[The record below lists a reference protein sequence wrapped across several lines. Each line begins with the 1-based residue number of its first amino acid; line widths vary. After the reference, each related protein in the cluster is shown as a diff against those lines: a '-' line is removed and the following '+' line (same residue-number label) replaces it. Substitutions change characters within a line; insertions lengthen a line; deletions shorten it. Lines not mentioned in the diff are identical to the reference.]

1 MMKHILKEKTEEES
15 KHLTLELCEKVVEFL
30 PGELK
35 KFQGE
40 LPQPDET
47 DECLP
52 KAETMEV
59 DSNIGVETAK
69 IVSEGNLEVSK
80 GESFLISPEISKVA
94 YETCGMS
101 EHVEVDDTPF
111 KAEKIPE
118 DEEKMANN
126 KKFQLDKE
134 AGIEENVAKEAT
146 DENVDK
152 IESDK
157 QALGIQEASLE
168 LGKQALIDTHDP
180 AIDSS
185 KKANEMVTEVSNSN
199 LVQEELEEKSF
210 KEVKDTEPEKLP
222 ALVGKEEGTEATEL
236 IEISVSEKDQI
247 VSDSIGET
255 LKSTVAESSEIKDHE
270 TTSEIIE
277 VKELCNPNEE
287 VARMQEPAPEV
298 DEKIE
303 EVSSIIIE
311 DKSQVTIESTEEVKD
326 ITGETDGIEDKN
338 VLDASSAMKTEELCL
353 QEVENIKTETTIE
366 ESPTEEGGQS
376 EIIDKDYANSESEN
390 IGVEVKVEQATDQ
403 EPIMTEASDEMKMDE
418 EPTVPMIEGNISEVD
433 NIDDVQHSQEGKP
446 ENEEIMK
453 ESFQREYE
461 SEKKKP
467 SCALNAVDEDANT
480 AISSETAE
488 TSTGIKEVTSVKD
501 QEERFNGKGME
512 DTPKNTDAVSKDAE
526 SEEKDHHIE
535 VNENTEIL
543 GVPNKDVDQ
552 LHVADSLVGQSVE
565 KGEEKQYELSDFQP
579 EEQVHE
585 ANVAS
590 KEKEEDS
597 DDVSAALQS
606 INITN
611 SEYILT
617 EAAAAAATTTDLKS
631 ETSEIDKENARD
643 VYLVDPEKCSEKPEP
658 VNAMKVE
665 DNSKQEE
672 TKEVCEGPESV
683 IKEECDI
690 IDESMKSNE
699 EEMNE
704 SFQEKEKEKEGAP
717 EVEVCEKLEISTVA
731 DAEKQILEEEGI
743 NTDQTSLLAETMEEK
758 SKEENTGAI
767 MSIKEAC
774 KESET
779 ASSRTGK
786 ENPEMQEHPIADLS
800 NSYISDETV
809 KESIEED
816 ESSSTNLVEAS
827 NSNVEETDTTEQS
840 THQNLE
846 ETTEPNND
854 PSLLGIE
861 KDSKEEITALESKED
876 PVCSS
881 SFELEV
887 SKKESEEETLV
898 EGSITTADSG
908 CASPD
913 AEMEE
918 IKMKEAELEEEKKDI
933 NNVLAFED
941 SSLATTEH
949 EGVSV
954 DSADIDVKPV
964 DSSTLCEKVK
974 ETPQEDDQMQDKGHA
989 DQSIEELNLD
999 TGEEKRVEVK
1009 EIADQDSSLEEK
1021 CGSIEETSHSQEAEH
1036 EGTKTYENADNMDSD
1051 KPVLGIEEANVELK
1065 KQAVIGTP
1073 DPTIDSLEEANE
1085 TVTEASNSN
1094 LVLEE
1099 LEEKS
1104 LKEVRDIEP
1113 EKLPALVAKEEDTT
1127 ATEHIEISGSEKD
1140 QIISDSIGDT
1150 STSALAETSEIKDHE
1165 TTSETSEVSKKELC
1179 KTYEE
1184 VVRVHEP
1191 VPEVHEKLEEVS
1203 SIIIEDKSQATIEST
1218 KEIKDMTGENDGIQ
1232 DKNVLDASSVMKAD
1246 ELCLQEVDNI
1256 ASDIRTETDIE
1267 ESPTEESEQ
1276 SEIND
1281 KTEQHLGTSTDKCKD
1296 CANSE
1301 SEVEAEIVQTTDKEL
1316 SITEASDKMKR
1327 NEEPTVP
1334 TPEADISE
1342 VENIDVVQQSQ
1353 KGKPENEEILKE
1365 SFQQENE
1372 PEKEKPSCPLN
1383 TVDEEANT
1391 AISIENAGTSTVI
1404 KEATSIKDK
1413 EERLEGEGME
1423 DTPMNTDAVSRD
1435 AESEEKDQQTEV
1447 NENTETLE
1455 VEIANKNAD
1464 DLHVADSLLGQSVS
1478 NFQPEEQVHE
1488 ANGAYKEEEEK
1499 SNDVS
1504 EVLESTSS
1512 TNSHHIVTEATA
1524 ASDLKSETSEVNKE
1538 SVKDVYLLDCET
1550 CSQRNEALENK
1561 QEGTQKELEDRTAE
1575 KPEPK
1580 DAKEDTEDN
1589 LKQEESKEVCEGPE
1603 SITKEECAITIDES
1617 MKSNKEEMQETFQE
1631 DEKQEIPE
1639 EEVCENLEINV
1650 VQDADKQFLEEE
1662 ETKEDKTTLLTETME
1677 EKPKEE
1683 NTGAIMSIEEVRKES
1698 ETAASGTGKE
1708 NSEME
1713 EHPIADISN
1722 SSISDETVKEGI
1734 KEDESSSLKLVEEA
1748 SESNIEEK
1756 NSTEQT
1762 TEPNNDPSLLDIDKD
1777 SKKEITELEA
1787 KEDAVRASLFE
1798 LESSKKDTEE
1808 ETSVK
1813 ETISA
1818 ADLGSASPAAE
1829 MEETNIKEAEP
1840 EEKKEEINDVL
1851 VVEENGLATTG
1862 HEGIG
1867 VNSVNIDV
1875 KEVDSTSCEKM
1886 KGIPQE
1892 EDVMQDKVPNTGSED
1907 QMETATMETLGDA
1920 VKEYSNMPSEE
1931 YEPTTMEEGKI
1942 TDETSEKDHAPDEH
1956 SETPVSQATTDEISI
1971 QKEDNATLDVPAAE
1985 PEDTEKE
1992 SGQEV
1997 KEHFA
2002 EEPYVHTKQ
2011 ESGKCS
2017 FVSEVINV
2025 SNGEEPRELENE
2037 SDACKAKTLPD
2048 EKSSGISLERE
2059 KVEDGKPL
2067 DEASDVGET
2076 LGTSIDRENAIQEE
2090 ENLAKNL
2097 AKPESLKEDTELPR
2111 EAHDQ
2116 IPEVINVNDNAK
2128 NVGQTLADFEEK
2140 PEFNSETVVEDQSMD
2155 TFSEA
2160 SKSLADETSTDVQN
2174 QETEKQILEELEDN
2188 VDKEDDVNKEQN
2200 ENEVTKAVILSEEV
2214 DKEVEKA
2221 DGSEDIKEHVIEE
2234 ESSTSE
2240 PHLEAKGDET
2250 TNKVEDTSVSTEC
2263 LKEADSSEQIETRES
2278 EVEEHTKDQT
2288 ILLTETMEDNSKEEN
2303 TSEIEQASRLTY
2315 LETSSLFYTTE
2326 LALPSTDILHKQ
2338 TLLSH
2343 TCTQCEASK
2352 PESDKETNKIEDDS
2366 KAANNFEVSTLATD
2380 KEDSLEKEN
2389 EKREPEKEASEE
2401 SETAASGTG
2410 KENSEMEEHSI
2421 ADITDSTE
2429 QTTEPNNDPGLLDI
2443 EKDSKEEITELEAKE
2458 DTVRTS
2464 SFELKESKKESEE
2477 ETSVKQTVNT
2487 ADLGSASP
2495 AAEMEETNLE
2505 EAEPEEKKE
2514 EINDVLAVEEN
2525 GLATTGHEG
2534 IGVNSVDI
2542 DVKEVDSS
2550 TSCEKMKGIPQ
2561 EEDVMQDK
2569 VPNTGSEDQMETA
2582 TMETLGDA
2590 VKEYSNMP
2598 SEEYEPTTMVEGK
2611 ITDETSEKDHAPDEH
2626 SETPVSQATTDEIS
2640 IQKEDNPT
2648 LDVPAAEPEDTEKE
2662 SGQEVKEHFA
2672 EEPYAHTEQESGKC
2686 SFVSEVINVSNGEEP
2701 RELEN
2706 ESDACKAKKLQ
2717 DEKSSGISLEREK
2730 VEDGKPLDEASDVG
2744 ESSGTSIDR
2753 ENAIQEEENLDKNSA
2768 KPESLKE
2775 DTELPREAHD
2785 QIPEVI
2791 NVNDNAKN
2799 LGQTLADFEEKPEYD
2814 PETVVED
2821 QSKETFSDASKSLA
2835 EETSPDVQNQ
2845 ETEKQ
2850 ILEEL
2855 EDNVDK
2861 EDLFNKEPNENE
2873 VTKAVILSEEVDKD
2887 VEKADGSEDI
2897 KQHVTEEE
2905 SSTNEPHL
2913 EAKGDETTNEV
2924 EDTSVSTEC
2933 LKEADSSEQIETRE
2947 SEVEEH
2953 TKDQTMLL
2961 TETME
2966 DNSKE
2971 ENTSEIEQKIE
2982 DDSKAANNF
2991 EVSTLATDKEDS
3003 LEKENEKREPEKEAS
3018 EESET
3023 TASGTGKENS
3033 EMEEHPIADISNSS
3047 ISDETVKAGVKEDK
3061 SSSLK
3066 LVEEASDSNIEEKD
3080 STEQT
3085 TEPNND
3091 PSLLDI
3097 EKDSKEEITELEAKE
3112 DTVRTSS
3119 FELKES
3125 KKDTEE
3131 ETSVKQ
3137 TVNTADLGSASP
3149 AAEME
3154 ETNLE
3159 EAEPEEKKEEIND
3172 VLAVEENG
3180 LTTTGHEGIGVNS
3193 VDIDV
3198 KEVDDSTLCEEV
3210 KGIPQ
3215 EEDTMQ
3221 DKVPNAGSEDQMVT
3235 ATMETLGDAVKEYS
3249 NMLSEEYEPTTM
3261 EGKITD
3267 ETSEKDHAPDKHSE
3281 TPVSQATTDE
3291 IPIQKEDNPT
3301 LDVPAAEPE
3310 DTEKES
3316 GQEVKEHFAEEPYA
3330 HTEQESGKCSFVS
3343 EVINVSNG
3351 EEPRELENESD
3362 ACKEKT
3368 MQDEKSSGISLEREK
3383 VEDGKPLDEASDV
3396 GESSGTSID
3405 RENAIQ
3411 EEENLAKNLAKPESL
3426 KEDTELPRE
3435 AHDQIPEVIN
3445 VNDNAK
3451 NLGQTQV
3458 DFEEK
3463 PEYDSETVVE
3473 DQSKETFSDASKSLA
3488 DETSTDVQNQET
3500 EKHILEQREY
3510 NVDKEDHV
3518 NKEPNENEVTKA
3530 VILSE
3535 EVDKEVE
3542 KADGSED
3549 IKEHVTEE
3557 ESSTNEP
3564 HLEAKGDE
3572 TTNEVEDTSVST
3584 ECLKEADS
3592 SEQIETRESEVEE
3605 HTKDQTIL
3613 LTETMEDNSKE
3624 ENTSEIEQ
3632 MSEESETAASAAG
3645 KENSE
3650 MEEHPIADICNSSI
3664 SDETVKAGIK
3674 EDESSSL
3681 ELVEEASDSNIE
3693 EKDSTEQTT
3702 DPNNDPSLLDI
3713 EKDSKEEITELEAK
3727 EDTVRTS
3734 SFELKESK
3742 KDTEEETSVK
3752 QTVNTADLGSASPAA
3767 EMEETNLE
3775 EAEPEEKKE
3784 EINDFLA
3791 VEENGL
3797 ATTGHEGIG
3806 VNSVDIDL
3814 KEVDSSTSCE
3824 KMKGIPQEEDVMQDK
3839 VPNTGS
3845 EDQME
3850 TVTMETLGHAV
3861 KEYSNMPSEEYEPT
3875 TMEEGKI
3882 TDETSE
3888 KDHAPDKHS
3897 ETPVSQ
3903 ATTDE
3908 IPIQKEDN
3916 PTLDVPAAE
3925 PDDTEEKSGQEVK
3938 EHFAEEPYAHTE
3950 QESGKCSF
3958 VSEVINV
3965 SNGEEPRELEN
3976 ESDACKAKKLQD
3988 EKSSG
3993 ISLER
3998 EKVEDGKPLDEAS
4011 DVGESSGTSIDREN
4025 AIQEEENL
4033 DKNSAKPESLKE
4045 DTELPREA
4053 HDQIPEVINVNDNA
4067 KNLGQ
4072 TLADFE
4078 EKPEY
4083 DPETVVEDQ
4092 SKETFSDASK
4102 SLADETSPDVQ
4113 NQETEKHILEE
4124 LEDNVDKE
4132 DLFNKEPN
4140 ENEVTKAVILS
4151 EEVNKEV
4158 EKADGSEDIKEHV
4171 TEEESSTNEPHL
4183 EAKGDETPNK
4193 VEDTAVSTECLK
4205 EADSSEQIETR
4216 ESEVEEHTKDQ
4227 TMLLTET
4234 MEDNSKEENT
4244 SEIEQKIE
4252 DDSKAANNCEVST
4265 LATDK
4270 EDSLEKEKEK
4280 REPEKEL
4287 SEESETAASGTGKDN
4302 PETEEYPIA
4311 DISNPSIS
4319 DEIVNESIKEDESSP
4334 VKLIQE
4340 ACNSNIEGT
4349 DSTEETTLKKLEET
4363 EEPNNDPSLL
4373 DIEKESKEEITAL
4386 EAKEDV
4392 VSSSSFELEESRK
4405 DTEEETSMKG
4415 TIDTADLGSASLAVE
4430 TEEINVKEA
4439 EPEEKKDISNVL
4451 ADDENS
4457 LGTTEH
4463 EGVIVANADIDV
4475 KPVDST
4481 LCKKVKEIPQEEDGM
4496 QDKKPKTGS
4505 EDQIEMA
4512 TREIPFE
4519 EVLGDA
4525 DKECTNMPADEPTP
4539 MEERKIT
4546 DETSEKDHAPDEHSE
4561 IPVPQATDEILI
4573 QEDNSTLDA
4582 PERESEAAEK
4592 GSGHEVEENLA
4603 KEPYGHTE
4611 QESGKSSSVS
4621 EVINVSNVEEPGEL
4635 ENESDACKAK
4645 ALQDELISDI
4655 GLEREKVEDGKPL
4668 DEVTEARETS
4678 YTYKDREKEIQ
4689 EEENLAKSLAKSES
4703 LKEDTEVEK
4712 EDTELPRQAEDQIPE
4727 VTDVNDDAKDV
4738 ELAQPGFVEK
4748 LISDSET
4755 LVEDRSMETVPE
4767 AGKGLVDETSTDVQN
4782 QEVEKQLTEEPEDK
4796 MDNEDHV
4803 NREENANEITK
4814 AVILSEEADKEVE
4827 RADDSEDIKEH
4838 EEENISTVEKI
4849 DEEKLNEAEIPGDSS
4864 DVKKTAAIFL
4874 EKKIQE
4880 LEDSKNDETAAAQAM
4895 QVEEPNEQSFTSAMH
4910 SENMEHGIKA
4920 NEEEEEVKEVEMLE
4934 NERFL
4939 KPEVVVD
4946 QETTVAKVSITEE
4959 TVEIEPIGTIEML
4972 DEEKR
4977 KEAENLEDEIC
4988 EHSSARET
4996 EDICLQ
5002 KEEPNQLNAVPKEG
5016 ITSGQTFIEE
5026 KSDEQFQISTSGITG
5041 EELEHDIEK
5050 TEDEETNKEEAM
5062 QDEISEDASDA
5073 RKMEE
5078 ICSQKERSI
5087 ELDAVVEDEMTAGDT
5102 LTEMKSEELVQNPTS
5117 TLPSKEVEGGNT
5129 SITEEGDSEKLEE
5142 AEFLQEDIREDVSLQ
5157 KEQLQETDLTEE
5169 TTLQSLEETA
5179 EPNNDSSLLDVVN
5192 ESKEEITT
5200 IEAKE
5205 VLVNTSSFELE
5216 ESKKDTEEETSVKE
5230 SINTADLDS
5239 ALTAVETEETNM
5251 KAAEAEP
5258 EAEEKQK
5265 EIDNILA
5272 VEESELA
5279 TNEHEEIS
5287 VDSTDIDVKPAD
5299 SFTSC
5304 KKEEIPQKEDGMQV
5318 KVLNAGSEHQIEMST
5333 GEIPIKEKSG
5343 DEVECSTRPAEEYEP
5358 TAIEE
5363 RKITDETSD
5372 KDQAPDEHS
5381 ETPVSQAGDEILMQ
5395 KEDNP
5400 MLDVPKAESEDGKE
5414 CGEQPSDIGVLREKV
5429 EDGKPLDKAMDVEEA
5444 SGISND
5450 SKKAIQEEE
5459 ILAENLPKPEG
5470 LEEDTEV
5477 EREETELP
5485 RGTHD
5490 EIPEV
5495 TNVDDNA
5502 KTVEIALAGFEKD
5515 PRTDSEAVI
5524 EDQNKETF
5532 TECSKSQVD
5541 ETSTDVQNQET
5552 EKQVTKELEDEDH
5565 VNGEQTANEVT
5576 KAVILSKEV
5585 NKEVEKVDDSEEIK
5599 ERVIEEESSGNDFHL
5614 EPKEDET
5621 TNEVEEYTS
5630 VSTECLE
5637 EVNSN
5642 KQIEARKSD
5651 VEELSTN
5658 DREASLIIKESEERR
5673 LDEKSADSVS
5683 VQGADKESAEKIE
5696 NIVDESKL
5704 CQETSNTEAAT
5715 KVETSLNDMEID
5727 KELVNPSNISSET
5740 AESDG
5745 NQETKELQL
5754 EEVSA
5759 DLAPPIPTNDN
5770 DEVEKQSLELEI
5782 IDKDE
5787 AEVINR
5793 DSGEVYLPKDQ
5804 IDEAER
5810 SLTVE
5815 KVDQLPNNN
5824 HELVETM
5831 TEASKTSNA
5840 DELGEIELALEGDNV
5855 SEHKDIEQEAE
5866 TNKSLT
5872 GEELEANEVEETKG
5886 VPETSS
5892 NHLSQRVE
5900 TVVDDNISSLNTL
5913 PKKKSEEQLQTSAS
5927 TLPSKDEDVKTPN
5940 SVEEIVKEIQEDAE
5954 DETDVEQGL
5963 QKEEAEKQ
5971 IQTTSSKD
5979 ATGAVSE
5986 ELDVVTGDGITG
5998 EQTLSAYKPDKGT
6011 TSKVQK
6017 IDEEKINEAEIP
6029 ENKSLGDSSDA
6040 KKTAEIC
6047 SEKDDSEELED
6058 AKKDET
6064 AAAQTI
6070 QVEEPKE
6077 QCSTPALPS
6086 ENVKHGTTASEE
6098 EEEEEEVKGVEILEK
6113 EIRLEKERPQE
6124 PEAVEDQETTAAQAS
6139 ISEESVEIEAVGTGE
6154 KLDEE
6159 EIKEAEN
6166 LEKEIRKDS
6175 SAREIDDICLQ
6186 KEEPSE
6192 LNTVPREGISSG
6204 QTLLGEKSDEQ
6215 FQISTSGTTC
6225 EELEHETRKT
6235 EDEETTKDEIPEDAS
6250 DARTTEEIC
6259 SEKERFI
6266 EQEAIVEDEITAGH
6280 TLTEKKSEE
6289 QVENP
6294 TSALLSKEEECG
6306 NATEKIESEK
6316 IVEAEFLQDDDR
6328 EDVSVQKEQLEEDKA
6343 KAKDE
6348 NVSSQTLPA
6357 EKSEEKIPNPVPTLP
6372 SEEHKHESISEVD
6385 ETEEEKVKEEMEN
6398 EDSDGVKTV
6407 AEICSEKDETRE
6419 AQAVLE
6425 GETVDSQVIAQE
6437 ETQEDDKSQ
6446 QSECVREIECAL
6458 EDGATAAQ
6466 TLSGDSQP
6474 DELHTRTS
6482 TLPSKEQQDETKETE
6497 LQEDESPEKTPEQ
6510 TREIEEASNVKTET
6524 HEMAFNNK
6532 LVTESEDAEIKEKLV
6547 KAIDE
6552 TAVEGNEI
6560 KLEEVSKEE
6569 DKEVTE
6575 TSHTTSHSEEL
6586 TKDSSVEEELK
6597 DKLIEDKTNEAL
6609 ETICQNQELLVES
6622 QKSTENDI
6630 IEKQIVFEDKT
6641 VEDPGQASVARIE
6654 ITTVT
6659 EEESSIEL
6667 SQAEGRQIIDD
6678 IQQPEIRSNTAS
6690 DKQIPREIDPI
6701 KNTEIT
6707 SSINKEPA
6715 PIDLQDSIAD
6725 SSQKTEV
6732 GDVKE
6737 IYPKEAEVDHSGE
6750 KVTDSGE
6757 DLTKEFTSVED
6768 STKVSSDD
6776 IESSKTETLQVTR
6789 EDRAAKDGIGAAKIL
6804 LVENPEERSP
6814 APSSKLPSEEG
6825 EQEVSTQADEAKE
6838 KEPKEVEVLAKDS
6851 SDTKTEE
6858 HICLEKEEN
6867 KELKAAVEQETNAAQ
6882 ALPTEIKEDPVSH
6895 FEDGCKEDEL
6905 KDEYTGDKTNETL
6918 GVPTYELQKKELSLE
6933 TLKDGANNN
6942 IEKETVAEDE
6952 TVMDLEQAPV
6962 AMKED
6967 VIVREEESSIELYQ
6981 AEGAKD
6987 LAEGNQITD
6996 DINPP
7001 EIRTNIASDKQI
7013 PREVDPIENVE
7024 LTSSIAKEHVPI
7036 DLQGGIAESSQ
7047 KAEVGNVKEIYP
7059 KEAEVEDIT
7068 KESSLVEDST
7078 KVSSSD
7084 NVKSSTKETLQVTQ
7098 EEREAKDEA
7107 SGAQYLLGERQEE
7120 EKSPAPSSEL
7130 PSDKGEH
7137 EVSTQVNA
7145 VEEKELKDMEILDK
7159 DSSDTKTREEICLKE
7174 EENKELKAVLEHES
7188 IAVQTSPTQ
7197 TEEDPVS
7204 HFEDGCKEDE
7214 HIGDKTKESL
7224 KVPTYELKT
7233 EELSVDTL
7241 MDDPNNNNEKE
7252 IVAEDETVKDLEQ
7265 APDATE
7271 EIIVREEIPGEAD
7284 LNKSRTRSSIGKECF
7299 PTEQHDRALEL
7310 SQAEGNKDLAEG
7322 NQIID
7327 DIQQPELRT
7336 NIASDKQI
7344 PREIYPVEE
7353 TEITSSISKEHA
7365 PIDLQEGVEESSQ
7378 KAEVGCVKEIYP
7390 KEAEVDHSGEKIK
7403 DNSSGD
7409 IIKESVSVEDST
7421 KVSSIDDVESSTK
7434 ETLRATPEEREE
7446 KDKTDTV
7453 KVVLVEQPEKEPE
7466 HEVSTQV
7473 DAVKEKEPK
7482 EVEILD
7488 KDTSDTK
7495 TGEAIAV
7502 EAPPTEIK
7510 EGQVSHVEDGH
7521 KEDELKEEHTGEKT
7535 NEILNVP
7542 TYEIQKKEHSLETL
7556 KDGANNN
7563 IEKEIVAEDVTVKD
7577 LEQAPFGMKEAT
7589 IVGEE
7594 NPGEADPIE
7603 SRKTSSIG
7611 KDHFPIEQQDTAFET
7626 SDKAELGDLE
7636 PGSAQEICSE
7646 AVVDHGEEKKTDKS
7660 GVGIIQKPASPSD
7673 LLQRSPREKMLVSEH
7688 VIEEKELTVSKEEP
7702 QVDEADTIQDNE
7714 AKTDEEKDGEER
7726 DDHSKTDS
7734 GLDAPV
7740 MVEAPR
7746 DTDTKPHKK
7755 SHNILSGVGSKVKHS
7770 ISKVKKAIT
7779 GKYSHSK
7786 ESKSQK
7792 QSKSPKGSE
7801 K

>member
-1 MMKHILKEKTEEES
+1 MKKMATEAEIIPGPIALVKTEEES

-3411 EEENLAKNLAKPESL
+3411 EEENLAKNL
-3426 KEDTELPRE
+3426 
-3435 AHDQIPEVIN
+3435 
-3445 VNDNAK
+3445 
-3451 NLGQTQV
+3451 
-3458 DFEEK
+3458 
-3463 PEYDSETVVE
+3463 
-3473 DQSKETFSDASKSLA
+3473 
-3488 DETSTDVQNQET
+3488 
-3500 EKHILEQREY
+3500 
-3510 NVDKEDHV
+3510 
-3518 NKEPNENEVTKA
+3518 
-3530 VILSE
+3530 
-3535 EVDKEVE
+3535 
-3542 KADGSED
+3542 
-3549 IKEHVTEE
+3549 
-3557 ESSTNEP
+3557 
-3564 HLEAKGDE
+3564 
-3572 TTNEVEDTSVST
+3572 
-3584 ECLKEADS
+3584 
-3592 SEQIETRESEVEE
+3592 
-3605 HTKDQTIL
+3605 
-3613 LTETMEDNSKE
+3613 
-3624 ENTSEIEQ
+3624 
-3632 MSEESETAASAAG
+3632 
-3645 KENSE
+3645 
-3650 MEEHPIADICNSSI
+3650 
-3664 SDETVKAGIK
+3664 
-3674 EDESSSL
+3674 
-3681 ELVEEASDSNIE
+3681 
-3693 EKDSTEQTT
+3693 
-3702 DPNNDPSLLDI
+3702 
-3713 EKDSKEEITELEAK
+3713 
-3727 EDTVRTS
+3727 
-3734 SFELKESK
+3734 
-3742 KDTEEETSVK
+3742 
-3752 QTVNTADLGSASPAA
+3752 
-3767 EMEETNLE
+3767 
-3775 EAEPEEKKE
+3775 
-3784 EINDFLA
+3784 
-3791 VEENGL
+3791 
-3797 ATTGHEGIG
+3797 
-3806 VNSVDIDL
+3806 
-3814 KEVDSSTSCE
+3814 
-3824 KMKGIPQEEDVMQDK
+3824 
-3839 VPNTGS
+3839 
-3845 EDQME
+3845 
-3850 TVTMETLGHAV
+3850 
-3861 KEYSNMPSEEYEPT
+3861 
-3875 TMEEGKI
+3875 
-3882 TDETSE
+3882 
-3888 KDHAPDKHS
+3888 
-3897 ETPVSQ
+3897 
-3903 ATTDE
+3903 
-3908 IPIQKEDN
+3908 
-3916 PTLDVPAAE
+3916 
-3925 PDDTEEKSGQEVK
+3925 
-3938 EHFAEEPYAHTE
+3938 
-3950 QESGKCSF
+3950 
-3958 VSEVINV
+3958 
-3965 SNGEEPRELEN
+3965 
-3976 ESDACKAKKLQD
+3976 
-3988 EKSSG
+3988 
-3993 ISLER
+3993 
-3998 EKVEDGKPLDEAS
+3998 
-4011 DVGESSGTSIDREN
+4011 
-4025 AIQEEENL
+4025 
-4033 DKNSAKPESLKE
+4033 AKPESLKE